1 MFLATKAQRF
11 GSFFHRTGTPKPAA
25 HSRIEAGYITFMSLP
40 QPGSA
45 AVAPALLGWS
55 SPVAGPALPVPDRPR
70 TAIIIMLPVVDA
82 CE

>member
-1 MFLATKAQRF
+1 MFKFLR
-11 GSFFHRTGTPKPAA
+11 GREIC
-25 HSRIEAGYITFMSLP
+25 RIEAGYITFMSLP